1 LKFRKSA
8 RRDGRRVGIFK
19 SASEREQVKRIDLAY
34 EHRTLIGVV
43 WLIDSLALVN
53 ILLT

>member
-34 EHRTLIGVV
+34 EHRTLIGV
-43 WLIDSLALVN
+43 WLTDSLALVN